1 MRALVFGAN
10 GYIGGHV
17 TKALLDAGGID
28 VVGAGLGSPL
38 AELERGWLDLDLLGP
53 AEPLEAALRGVRPE
67 VVVNCTGATVGTE
80 VELYRL
86 NVAVTEG
93 LLRAVDGSGI
103 AARFVHVGSAAEYGR
118 GVVGGLTPESAVPR
132 PLSAYGIAKL
142 AATQAV
148 GAWAAAG
155 HEAVVLRVFNVLG
168 PGMPAGTLPGAATR
182 TLAEAAR
189 GATKWV
195 EFGPL
200 GAVRDF
206 VDVRDVAAAVVA
218 ACRSPRLEPIVNV
231 GTGIPRSS
239 RDLVRAIAVRVGF
252 TGEIRETAA
261 TSSPRS
267 SDVDWQVADVS
278 TAERVLGW
286 RATYDL
292 ASTVEF
298 MTPVESGPSGPG

>member
-1 MRALVFGAN
+1 MMRALVFGAN
-10 GYIGGHV
+10 GFIGGHV
-17 TKALLDAGGID
+17 TKAVLGAEIE
-28 VVGAGLGSPL
+28 VVGAGLGAPL
-38 AELERGWLDLDLLGP
+38 AGLERTWLDIDLLGP
-53 AEPLEAALRGVRPE
+53 GESLDAALAAVRPD
-67 VVVNCTGATVGTE
+67 VLVNCTGATIGSGD
-80 VELYRL
+80 ELHRL
-86 NVAVTEG
+86 NVAATRA
-93 LLRAVDGSGI
+93 LLDAIDRSRVP
-103 AARFVHVGSAAEYGR
+103 ARFVHIGSAAEYGR
-118 GVVGGLTPESAVPR
+118 GVVGGLTPESAGPR

-189 GATKWV
+189 GAAKWV

-206 VDVRDVAAAVVA
+206 VDVRDVATAVVA

-231 GTGIPRSS
+231 GTGIPHPT
-239 RDLVRAIAVRVGF
+239 RDLVRAIAERVGF
-252 TGEIRETAA
+252 SGEIQEA
-261 TSSPRS
+261 TDKGSPRS
-267 SDVDWQVADVS
+267 AHVDWQVADVS
-278 TAERVLGW
+278 RAERVLGW

-298 MTPVESGPSGPG
+298 MTPVEGGPG